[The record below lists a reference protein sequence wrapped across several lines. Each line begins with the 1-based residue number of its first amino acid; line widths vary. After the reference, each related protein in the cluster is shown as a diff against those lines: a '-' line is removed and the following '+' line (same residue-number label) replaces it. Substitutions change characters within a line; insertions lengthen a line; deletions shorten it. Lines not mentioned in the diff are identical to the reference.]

1 MSEIQESSNSHK
13 EPCDTDI
20 EQDHDFEDWFY
31 DLKKSAKGYKIN
43 IGIDTNNVYKDLYD
57 QGLTVNQAL
66 YLTHPVDKSVLG
78 PMGVQ
83 KVSKGIQEWADQ
95 NITDIHDLMGT
106 GRIKGRIRSFREQD
120 HEMITL
126 DMSSEQHSR
135 LYQILITTG
144 FYHDFHK
151 TEPSAPDAPEALHML
166 SLVAK
171 GLDIEITLA

>member
-1 MSEIQESSNSHK
+1 MSEIQANSNSHK

-20 EQDHDFEDWFY
+20 EQDHEFESWFN
-31 DLKKSAKGYKIN
+31 DLKESAKGYKIN
-43 IGIDTNNVYKDLYD
+43 ISIDTNNVYKDLYD

-66 YLTHPVDKSVLG
+66 YLTHPVDKSVLEA
-78 PMGVQ
+78 MGVQ
-83 KVSKGIQEWADQ
+83 KVSKAIQEWADQ
-95 NITDIHDLMGT
+95 NISDIHNLMGT
-106 GRIKGRIRSFREQD
+106 ERIKGRIRSFREQD
-120 HEMITL
+120 HEMIAL
-126 DMSSEQHSR
+126 DMSSDQHSR
-135 LYQILITTG
+135 MYQILITIG